1 MVTHPDITCCFPLV
15 IAVHPLSLQYA
26 LILLED
32 VSVLIL
38 HNYFLSFTWIFQ
50 VKEVDLDTAIKCLAC
65 NYKIFQ
71 DSGSGLEP
79 VILSIGDRMDG
90 MAKMIERKAGNAMSS
105 YWKKNLFFKQ
115 MNFHCS
121 TYLVLITLIN
131 LPFFRW
137 TQTNCSPLYMRK
149 EQISCHKFGL
159 QDITKF
165 NLYFNWSDV
174 LLKVSTWSDIS
185 TITTSA
191 HPSCSTIPSETAN
204 NKLF

>member
-1 MVTHPDITCCFPLV
+1 MYQSWSYIIISSLLHESFRLKRLILIPQSNAWLAITKYFKIVDQDWNLWSCPLV
-15 IAVHPLSLQYA
+15 TEWMGWQKWLRGK
-26 LILLED
+26 
-32 VSVLIL
+32 
-38 HNYFLSFTWIFQ
+38 Q
-50 VKEVDLDTAIKCLAC
+50 VMPCL
-65 NYKIFQ
+65 
-71 DSGSGLEP
+71 
-79 VILSIGDRMDG
+79 VI
-90 MAKMIERKAGNAMSS
+90 E
-105 YWKKNLFFKQ
+105 KKNLFFKQ